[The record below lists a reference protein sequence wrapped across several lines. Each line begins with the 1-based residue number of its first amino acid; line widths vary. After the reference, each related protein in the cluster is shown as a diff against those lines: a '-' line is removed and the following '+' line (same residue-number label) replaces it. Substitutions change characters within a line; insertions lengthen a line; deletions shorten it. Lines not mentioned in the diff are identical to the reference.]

1 MQSLEGAV
9 MSIKIIKKIN
19 VIVGNFNFRDGPHDV
34 FDKNIILLLNEI
46 SKEVLNS
53 SKCKK
58 FPDLVSF

>member
-53 SKCKK
+53 S
-58 FPDLVSF
+58 